1 MIKQTLLFSN
11 PAFLSLKLKQLVI
24 DTKSERGILTRPLED
39 IGLIVIETPCV
50 TLTSALLAELT
61 ARNIAVMICDSKHMP
76 SGLLQPLEGNTLLSQ
91 KSRAQLA
98 ASLPLKK
105 QLWQQTVMA
114 KIRNQACVLR
124 AHRQCETGCM
134 EQWSKTVRSGDPD
147 NLEARAAVYYWKNL
161 FAADG
166 VFFRGDDDNPV
177 NSLLDYGYAILRAVV
192 ARAIVGS
199 GLIPQCGLFH
209 RNKFN
214 AFCLADDVME
224 PYRPYVDSLV
234 CNMISRDVRIVG
246 LTPEIKRDLLS
257 VPVLDVTIG
266 GLRRPLMV
274 AVATT
279 AASLA
284 KCYEGEARKI
294 VYPEM

>member
-11 PAFLSLKLKQLVI
+11 RAFLSLKLNQLVI

-50 TLTSALLAELT
+50 TLTSALMAELS
-61 ARNIAVMICDSKHMP
+61 ARNIAVVICDSRHMP
-76 SGLLQPLEGNTLLSQ
+76 SGMLQPLEGNTLLWQ

-124 AHRQCETGCM
+124 MRRQCETGCM

-147 NLEARAAVYYWKNL
+147 NFEARAAVYYWKNL
-161 FAADG
+161 FADSG
-166 VFFRGDDDNPV
+166 FFRGDDDNPV
-177 NSLLDYGYAILRAVV
+177 NSLLDYGYAILRAVI
-192 ARAIVGS
+192 ARAIVGA

-224 PYRPYVDSLV
+224 PYRPYVDMLV
-234 CNMISRDVRIVG
+234 CEILSSHACSVG
-246 LTPEIKRDLLS
+246 LTPEIKRELLGI
-257 VPVLDVTIG
+257 PVLDVMIG

-274 AVATT
+274 ATSTT
-279 AASLA
+279 VASLV
-284 KCYEGEARKI
+284 KCYEGSARKI
-294 VYPEM
+294 LYPEI